1 MPGSSLDAAPANP
14 EVRSVTYRPIWHG
27 DGSRHLLL
35 RCSQTLAGPCRDGR
49 LTCTASGPFQ
59 LYLDGLRVGG
69 APGGAAT
76 ESPLWYTLELAG
88 GWDAGEH
95 ELVVVIDG
103 GPDEDRRWF
112 AAHGELAASATGTTP
127 HPIESGL
134 HWHALELPP
143 APTGTPADE
152 RFSALED
159 PRSEGRRWEG
169 VVTVDV
175 SPVGDAPVA
184 AERQVEAREIAV
196 LEETDADAG
205 LTFSPVPTSPR
216 RGKFVHSDGLLAG
229 PGPPASLQTGAER
242 GFSFVLD
249 FGRIVTG
256 IPNLRLR
263 DGRAGIVDIGLATT
277 WGRIDRRLRY
287 VCGSGRQDWF
297 ALHTVRARY
306 VVVHLRGF
314 DEECLLERLAISERF
329 VPVTAEPT
337 VQLGEAFDST
347 WAQAPTALRD
357 SRLEVYHVTPPP
369 QACDWLGIT
378 ALVCN
383 DAVRTVSADTARA
396 TLLGRAPDPAAATGS
411 AFAVCLEAY
420 HLWSGDDDTARRL
433 LASAVSSA
441 TAAADLQGSTQQI
454 AEHAAGA
461 VAAARICRQLGRA
474 EEADR
479 CVERIAELAAA
490 IESRW
495 LQDRQLYADGA
506 SGGDASQFTQALVMV
521 AGGVSAE
528 RVPRLAAALRSAAA
542 VADLRQA
549 FFLADGL
556 WRVGQGARALEV
568 VRNQWLRIA
577 DREGP
582 TWRDKRGTE
591 AGLLAPGPDYLLAR
605 WLLGVSPLEPGFRR
619 ARVRPSFDLIP
630 TARAE
635 LQTPNG
641 QISLFWRTVDFEQ
654 DNRTTVS
661 LQTEGDVITELAIDR
676 GGRRN
681 PTLSVNGEVIWRN
694 EKIYP
699 NPNVHEI
706 AAEEDAVTLV
716 FGRPG
721 KWNIILE

>member
-1 MPGSSLDAAPANP
+1 M
-14 EVRSVTYRPIWHG
+14 TYRPIWHG
-27 DGSRHLLL
+27 DGGCHLLL
-35 RCSQTLAGPCRDGR
+35 RCSLSLAGPCRDGLLR
-49 LTCTASGPFQ
+49 CTASGPFQ
-59 LYLDGLRVGG
+59 LYIDGLRVVG

-76 ESPLWYTLELAG
+76 ESPLWYTLGLRG

-95 ELVVVIDG
+95 ELVVVVDG
-103 GPDEDRRWF
+103 GPHQGRRWF
-112 AAHGELAASATGTTP
+112 AVHGELAASATGTIR
-127 HPIESGL
+127 HPVESGL

-143 APTGTPADE
+143 APPGTSSDE

-159 PRSEGRRWEG
+159 PRSEGRGWEG

-175 SPVGDAPVA
+175 SPVGDAPAA
-184 AERQVEAREIAV
+184 AERQVEAREFAV
-196 LEETDADAG
+196 LEETAADTD
-205 LTFSPVPTSPR
+205 LTFSPVPVLPR
-216 RGKFVHSDGLLAG
+216 GGKFVHSEGLLSG
-229 PGPPASLQTGAER
+229 PSSPASLQTAAGR

-306 VVVHLRGF
+306 AVVHLRGF
-314 DEECLLERLAISERF
+314 DEECQFERLAICERF
-329 VPVTAEPT
+329 VPVTATAT
-337 VQLGEAFDST
+337 VELGEAFDST

-383 DAVRTVSADTARA
+383 DAVRTGFTDTARA
-396 TLLGRAPDPAAATGS
+396 TLLGRAPDPAGAPGS
-411 AFAVCLEAY
+411 AFAMCLEAY
-420 HLWSGDDDTARRL
+420 HLWSGDDDTARGL
-433 LASAVSSA
+433 LGAVVSSA
-441 TAAADLQGSTQQI
+441 TAAADLQSSTQQI

-461 VAAARICRQLGRA
+461 AAAARICRQLGRA
-474 EEADR
+474 AEADR
-479 CVERIAELAAA
+479 CVERYDDLVAA

-495 LQDRQLYADGA
+495 REDRQLYADRA
-506 SGGDASQFTQALVMV
+506 TGDEASQFTQALVLV
-521 AGGVSAE
+521 AGAVSAE
-528 RVPRLAAALRSAAA
+528 RAPRLAVALRGAGVTP

-556 WRVGQGARALEV
+556 WRGGQGARALEV
-568 VRNQWLRIA
+568 VKNQWLRIA
-577 DREGP
+577 DRDGP

-605 WLLGVSPLEPGFRR
+605 WLLGVTPLEPGFRR
-619 ARVRPSFDLIP
+619 TRVRPCFDLIP
-630 TARAE
+630 AAHGE
-635 LQTPNG
+635 LPTPDG
-641 QISLFWRTVDFEQ
+641 KLRLSWRTVDFEQ
-654 DNRTTVS
+654 DNRTTVT
-661 LQTEGDVITELAIDR
+661 LQTEGDGITELALDR

-681 PTLSVNGEVIWRN
+681 PTISVNGGLIWRN

-699 NPNVHEI
+699 NPSVHEI
-706 AAEEDAVTLV
+706 AAEPDAVTLV
-716 FGRPG
+716 FGRRG